1 MAQIKIYGIE
11 KRLNLIKGQLSDTI
25 HHCVVEA
32 LEFPENKRS
41 HRFIPLAEEDVYY
54 PTGRSYDY
62 IIIEIIMMEGRKTET
77 KKRLIQL
84 LFERIRQ
91 EVRLSA
97 SDIEI
102 CIIEQP
108 AYHFGFRGMTGDE
121 MLLDYKV
128 EV

>member
-11 KRLNLIKGQLSDTI
+11 KRLNLVKRELSDTI
-25 HHCVVEA
+25 HRCIVEA
-32 LEFPENKRS
+32 LAFPENKRS
-41 HRFIPLAEEDVYY
+41 HRFIPLAEEDIYCPV
-54 PTGRSYDY
+54 GRTHDY
-62 IIIEIIMMEGRKTET
+62 IIIEIMMMEGRKTET
-77 KKRLIQL
+77 KKRLIRL
-84 LFERIRQ
+84 LYERIRK

-102 CIIEQP
+102 CILEQP